1 MTATQLFEWFL
12 WGAFAND
19 LTGASDEFVLHD
31 FLIQLMGNTLHLTFE
46 GAGSAP
52 DDSAKALAEKYVGL
66 LGKRTGLALHPITIE
81 EFLARTA
88 PKYLRYPFYLLLRA
102 AAWSGVVRLLQPR
115 PQYLDNPTRQQMIR
129 ALRQQPKSIVT
140 DIATGLVVP
149 ESYEQARA
157 VGRTGDRP
165 LIVLTAGKP
174 QPWSDH
180 EMARQAAAYQEVWI
194 HEIQSQ
200 LTRLSTRGRQIVV
213 ENSDHGIPENAPG
226 AVISAIEEV
235 VLAVRAG
242 KDGSSAKSVGRN
254 PTIR

>member
-88 PKYLRYPFYLLLRA
+88 PPMPSMNWHAQGWYGRDSRESRDRVSRAMREARNELLASVVDTLRRVYDYLQSAAENQREPAYDAYKAIEVVEHAFGGREADAIKALGTVFKNAKRA
-102 AAWSGVVRLLQPR
+102 ANAPRHVPR
-115 PQYLDNPTRQQMIR
+115 PGQPPHSTD
-129 ALRQQPKSIVT
+129 ALT
-140 DIATGLVVP
+140 L
-149 ESYEQARA
+149 ARA
-157 VGRTGDRP
+157 VAHAYARYLRRRP
-165 LIVLTAGKP
+165 
-174 QPWSDH
+174 
-180 EMARQAAAYQEVWI
+180 
-194 HEIQSQ
+194 
-200 LTRLSTRGRQIVV
+200 
-213 ENSDHGIPENAPG
+213 
-226 AVISAIEEV
+226 
-235 VLAVRAG
+235 
-242 KDGSSAKSVGRN
+242 
-254 PTIR
+254 